1 MIGPFLRVFGS
12 LAQIHP
18 CLRFAS
24 NLAVR
29 EREHMVQVLS
39 ARLRKLRPAEECG
52 GTSEVFLCYGPP
64 QKKARRRVKS
74 ENVKD
79 VHFNAK
85 MALRN
90 FARGPRSLEEMF
102 DPG

>member
-1 MIGPFLRVFGS
+1 
-12 LAQIHP
+12 
-18 CLRFAS
+18 
-24 NLAVR
+24 
-29 EREHMVQVLS
+29 MVQVLS

-52 GTSEVFLCYGPP
+52 GTSEVVLCYGLP
-64 QKKARRRVKS
+64 QKKARRRAVKS